1 MARDFLKTPYG
12 YEDKVDLE
20 KELNNPS
27 VEVEADVF
35 ESKTPEKAMVDD
47 VKRMHIE
54 VDNFLSD
61 PDTKKKLLRKHFN
74 MIRVETGPNKMIN
87 LDMAASRI
95 VGEVFKAKYME
106 CLQKSNVR

>member
-1 MARDFLKTPYG
+1 MARDFLRTPYG

-20 KELNNPS
+20 MELKNPS
-27 VEVEADVF
+27 LDVSDEVI
-35 ESKTPEKAMVDD
+35 SKVPEKAFVDD

-54 VDNFLSD
+54 VNNLLFD
-61 PDTKKKLLRKHFN
+61 PDTKKQLLRKHFN
-74 MIRVETGPNKMIN
+74 MIRVETGPNKMVN

-95 VGEVFKAKYME
+95 VGEIFKNKYME